1 MENISL
7 EHLKKLAIYSAIL
20 GASFAVISLIPV
32 FMPVISLFLLPFLGA
47 IAPIILLIKLDNFDS
62 GENKTFAILGAIS
75 GFCICLSYTV
85 IFAPLVFLIHLIFK
99 SYYDYGIQYLNLF
112 LLILF
117 FIMVSIVYVTAN
129 AALGL
134 IFGIIYN
141 YIKLNKQ
148 NV

>member
-7 EHLKKLAIYSAIL
+7 EYLKKLAIYSVIL
-20 GASFAVISLIPV
+20 GAACAIISLIPF

-47 IAPIILLIKLDNFDS
+47 IAPIILLVKLDNFDS

-75 GFCICLSYTV
+75 GFCICLSYCIV
-85 IFAPLVFLIHLIFK
+85 FVPIVFLIHLIFK
-99 SYYDYGIQYLNLF
+99 SYYDYGVQYLNLF
-112 LLILF
+112 LSILF
-117 FIMVSIVYVTAN
+117 FVMVSIVYVTAN

-141 YIKLNKQ
+141 YIKQNKQ